1 MKEVKGNKDW
11 QDLAPLLTDPKGDSK
26 DKLDIK
32 ALYGFT
38 DDKFL
43 YLMVEF
49 YEVADF
55 WDMII
60 SLDFNRDNQPE
71 YRSGFSQDRT
81 FDAVSLWDLKRGE
94 VIPNQRRG
102 LCHIGEVTEMR
113 IPLCFIRNENEFGVQ
128 IGFNGQRDGQFFT
141 IDLTDWAYVLKK

>member
-1 MKEVKGNKDW
+1 MGAKVIWMPTRGSVVDKKRKGESGGIYI
-11 QDLAPLLTDPKGDSK
+11 L
-26 DKLDIK
+26 DK
-32 ALYGFT
+32 
-38 DDKFL
+38 
-43 YLMVEF
+43 
-49 YEVADF
+49 
-55 WDMII
+55 
-60 SLDFNRDNQPE
+60 DNQPE

-128 IGFNGQRDGQFFT
+128 IGFKGQRDGQFFT